1 MGARGCPLG
10 LGDSLDV
17 TMLVPATEMLSV
29 AEAAPAKTVTIAPT
43 ARRRLLRRF
52 ADRSRPPT
60 PEGSRPGFPWGD
72 VTTPIRPAT
81 GRRSLPPSSSTRSP
95 LGSPYGSL
103 SPKGGLRAY
112 HVAPPKPRGLGP
124 ASTPVARH
132 LRRGSSEP
140 PDLAT
145 HLLVQACQHLWLV
158 LCDGACGGSPG
169 LAVPRTPGPQPPWCW
184 QSRLR
189 FAPPPPS
196 QRMRVRCAGSFAPP
210 RCQGRTSR

>member
-1 MGARGCPLG
+1 MTA
-10 LGDSLDV
+10 V
-17 TMLVPATEMLSV
+17 AAVAPATAV
-29 AEAAPAKTVTIAPT
+29 TAAPTSLHHSL
-43 ARRRLLRRF
+43 RRL
-52 ADRSRPPT
+52 ADGSRPPT

-112 HVAPPKPRGLGP
+112 RVAPPKPRGLGP

-132 LRRGSSEP
+132 LRRESSEP

-169 LAVPRTPGPQPPWCW
+169 LTVPRAAGPQPPWCW
-184 QSRLR
+184 QSQPRL
-189 FAPPPPS
+189 ALPLPS
-196 QRMRVRCAGSFAPP
+196 RRMRVRCPEGFAPA
-210 RCQGRTSR
+210 RCQASTPR